1 MLPPLDL
8 NALRNPRSVGRLLA
22 SWAVRAGKTEALN
35 QAIAARGGEQ
45 AQLPAAVLKT
55 QLALAAKQPL
65 PAIEALGSIAARM
78 KNDTSRTTS
87 ELAVQAALPALEGS
101 DPKLAKAALDVLDS
115 CAKGL
120 ESTGQSEPVASLL
133 LLLARRQFSAGDLS
147 GGRKRLEAY
156 LEATEKTTVRYA
168 GDYSLYL
175 RKQNLERVAGE
186 YARAG
191 LWADAL
197 LTLGRFLDAPVYSG
211 GDPPVDGTLARVL
224 RQLEKNPASER
235 YQTLRAWTLPEKDRQ
250 SIRMLTSALE
260 SETTPSAFLRRAPGS
275 ASTSNEKPAAAARN
289 HTTVSTARALIE
301 AAREC
306 GKLDELASQAAAA
319 AALKEDRKVE
329 NAEMLHLL
337 VELARGQGARVLK
350 EIDDRTSALAKEHE
364 QGASPNVEPH
374 LAAKRRGVMR
384 NDQMSFPETDFQL
397 ARAALADSDTA
408 VRSAGVRLADAL
420 ENARREGR
428 QPARAGAGAERACR
442 GHRPN

>member
-1 MLPPLDL
+1 MDL

-35 QAIAARGGEQ
+35 QAIAARAGEQ

-87 ELAVQAALPALEGS
+87 ELAVQAALPALEAS
-101 DPKLAKAALDVLDS
+101 DPKVAKAALDVLDS

-133 LLLARRQFSAGDLS
+133 LLLAAASSAQVMDQAAANGSKRISRRPKKPPSATQAITRSTFANRTSSEWPASMPALASGPMPCSRSAGS
-147 GGRKRLEAY
+147 WTHRCIPA
-156 LEATEKTTVRYA
+156 ATRPSTPP
-168 GDYSLYL
+168 
-175 RKQNLERVAGE
+175 
-186 YARAG
+186 
-191 LWADAL
+191 W
-197 LTLGRFLDAPVYSG
+197 LG
-211 GDPPVDGTLARVL
+211 VL

-250 SIRMLTSALE
+250 AVRMLTSALE
-260 SETTPSAFLRRAPGS
+260 QESTPSAFLRRAPGS
-275 ASTSNEKPAAAARN
+275 GSTSNEKPAAVAGN
-289 HTTVSTARALIE
+289 HTTISTARALIE
-301 AAREC
+301 AARAC

-350 EIDDRTSALAKEHE
+350 QIDGRT
-364 QGASPNVEPH
+364 
-374 LAAKRRGVMR
+374 
-384 NDQMSFPETDFQL
+384 
-397 ARAALADSDTA
+397 
-408 VRSAGVRLADAL
+408 
-420 ENARREGR
+420 
-428 QPARAGAGAERACR
+428 
-442 GHRPN
+442 